1 MAPNTSV
8 AFIILAG
15 KMLELEDELFQNKK
29 SFLKRFLTGM
39 GLFKINI
46 TELKL
51 KNEHLLNKYYEV
63 YKNIPEKE
71 LEDLGN
77 FPNLL
82 EESLRSLYKVIDG
95 LDRRAKDITALN
107 IDQYQELLK
116 QYNMK
121 KVDLIPILE
130 REKVKFQ
137 MSYK

>member
-1 MAPNTSV
+1 MATNASV

-63 YKNIPEKE
+63 YKNSPEKE

-77 FPNLL
+77 FPERL
-82 EESLRSLYKVIDG
+82 EASLRSMYRVMDG
-95 LDRRAKDITALN
+95 LERRAKDITALN
-107 IDQYQELLK
+107 IEQYQELLK
-116 QYNMK
+116 QYK
-121 KVDLIPILE
+121 LTKGDLIPVLE
-130 REKVKFQ
+130 KEKIKFQ